1 VRLIRGSREE
11 HGRKTY
17 LYCRFAIKKR
27 FDYTF
32 QAPDEN
38 EKVVY
43 DFSLHRNPVFLI
55 FAVGISKNSKEN
67 FATIDGNSLSNP
79 FGRGSRIVIQLIPS
93 LSNSYNTG
101 NVNYHGSRRYFT
113 NNRTT
118 LGIKFYVCNYTVIYL
133 CACVMF
139 LYQLNYR

>member
-1 VRLIRGSREE
+1 MRLIRGSREE

-79 FGRGSRIVIQLIPS
+79 FGRGSRIVIQLIP
-93 LSNSYNTG
+93 LHTIQG
-101 NVNYHGSRRYFT
+101 MLITMVQDGTLQITEQRLGSSSM
-113 NNRTT
+113 
-118 LGIKFYVCNYTVIYL
+118 YVIIL
-133 CACVMF
+133 
-139 LYQLNYR
+139 